1 MKRTRI
7 DKLGRL
13 VIPIGYRKEL
23 NITTDTDLIVDYEN
37 DKIVISKIGNFC
49 KICNKEMKEE
59 NTLSICNICWRKIK
73 STN

>member
-49 KICNKEMKEE
+49 KICNK
-59 NTLSICNICWRKIK
+59 
-73 STN
+73 